1 MTVVELIEILARYGP
16 NTPVKV
22 ADAEGL
28 FDATRL
34 DIQVVDAPKADG
46 GLALCISAHDSAC
59 ARQVRPEVRCRNC
72 GWVHVAVPLHHA
84 EQEVLDANTEHA
96 RSGRAPVETIG
107 RYLRCYRC
115 GAASEGFVAAG
126 PSDAPVGCTLQPVVV
141 GQREGSRG

>member
-16 NTPVKV
+16 GMPVKV

-34 DIQVVDAPKADG
+34 DIQVVDAPEADG

-59 ARQVRPEVRCRNC
+59 ARQVRPEVRCGKC
-72 GWVHVAVPLHHA
+72 GWVHVAIPLHHA
-84 EQEVLDANTEHA
+84 EQEVLDANIEHA
-96 RSGRAPVETIG
+96 KAGRPVVESIG

-115 GAASEGFVAAG
+115 GAESAGFIAAG
-126 PSDAPVGCTLQPVVV
+126 PSDAPAGSTLQPLVVAPRRV
-141 GQREGSRG
+141 GRG